1 MRWVPMDREQRKLLE
16 GHVAVAMVLLLAIV
30 LSSCKVAGVDG
41 KLTAGS
47 TAADTQATLG
57 STVSARGVES
67 STPRVI
73 GPVAF
78 EEAEAVYRE
87 GRYGE
92 ATALFSAYVEGK
104 PENAWG
110 HYMLGLSAW
119 KFGETDRAEEA
130 FGKALELDSKHL
142 KSWVNL
148 SRVLLDAGRPG
159 EALERLGRALELDSA
174 SAEVYRLIGRA
185 RYDGGQVDDAIVAY
199 RTAVALDDQDVWSL
213 NNLGVLYIEQGLP
226 GDAIG
231 ALARAVDLQPD
242 VAVFHNNL
250 GMALERWG
258 YFAAAQDQYRLAVE
272 RDPGHE
278 KAAANL
284 RRLEGR
290 GDKEGLPPLD
300 LPALA
305 REFVEEVIRQ

>member
-1 MRWVPMDREQRKLLE
+1 MRLFK
-16 GHVAVAMVLLLAIV
+16 GHVAVAMVPLLAIA

-41 KLTAGS
+41 KLTTGS

-57 STVSARGVES
+57 STVSAPGVES

-78 EEAEAVYRE
+78 EEAEVVYRE
-87 GRYGE
+87 GRFGE

-104 PENAWG
+104 PGNAWG

-119 KFGETDRAEEA
+119 KSGEIERAEAA
-130 FGKALELDSKHL
+130 FGKALELDSKHF
-142 KSWVNL
+142 KSWINL
-148 SRVLLDAGRPG
+148 SRVLLDAERPD

-185 RYDGGQVDDAIVAY
+185 RYDRGQVDDAIIAY
-199 RTAVALDDQDVWSL
+199 RTAVALDDQDVWSF

-258 YFAAAQDQYRLAVE
+258 YFEAAQDQYRLAVE
-272 RDPGHE
+272 RDPGHQ

-284 RRLEGR
+284 KRIEGR
-290 GDKEGLPPLD
+290 ADQEGLPPLD
-300 LPALA
+300 LPTLA
-305 REFVEEVIRQ
+305 REFWDEVIRP

>member
-1 MRWVPMDREQRKLLE
+1 
-16 GHVAVAMVLLLAIV
+16 
-30 LSSCKVAGVDG
+30 
-41 KLTAGS
+41 
-47 TAADTQATLG
+47 
-57 STVSARGVES
+57 
-67 STPRVI
+67 
-73 GPVAF
+73 
-78 EEAEAVYRE
+78 
-87 GRYGE
+87 
-92 ATALFSAYVEGK
+92 
-104 PENAWG
+104 
-110 HYMLGLSAW
+110 
-119 KFGETDRAEEA
+119 
-130 FGKALELDSKHL
+130 
-142 KSWVNL
+142 
-148 SRVLLDAGRPG
+148 
-159 EALERLGRALELDSA
+159 
-174 SAEVYRLIGRA
+174 
-185 RYDGGQVDDAIVAY
+185 
-199 RTAVALDDQDVWSL
+199 LDDRDGWSL

>member
-1 MRWVPMDREQRKLLE
+1 MRWVRMDRERWEIWK
-16 GHVAVAMVLLLAIV
+16 GHVAVAMVLLIAIA

-41 KLTAGS
+41 KLTLEN

-57 STVSARGVES
+57 STVSAPGIES

-92 ATALFSAYVEGK
+92 ATARFSAYVEGK

-110 HYMLGLSAW
+110 HYLLGLSAW
-119 KFGETDRAEEA
+119 KAGETERAEAA

-142 KSWVNL
+142 KSWLNL
-148 SRVLLDAGRPG
+148 SRVLLETGRPD
-159 EALERLGRALELDSA
+159 EALDHLGRALELDSG

-185 RYDGGQVDDAIVAY
+185 RHDRGQVDDAIVAY
-199 RTAVALDDQDVWSL
+199 RTAVSLDDQDAWAL
-213 NNLGVLYIEQGLP
+213 NNLGVLFIEQGLP

-231 ALARAVDLQPD
+231 ALARAVDLRPD

-258 YFAAAQDQYRLAVE
+258 YFEAAQDQYRLAVE
-272 RDPGHE
+272 SDPGH
-278 KAAANL
+278 ARAGANL
-284 RRLEGR
+284 RRIERR
-290 GDKEGLPPLD
+290 GDEEGLPPLD
-300 LPALA
+300 LPTLA
-305 REFVEEVIRQ
+305 REFLEEVIRR